1 MRVPSTALDAESI
14 LPLVPSRPVVAA
26 PDTCGRR
33 TRQPTH
39 SDPQQFEAGATDWRP
54 QGSAVALHGTL
65 EVKTFAPDIY
75 PQKKYPLTPNRN
87 PNPFVRGD
95 VRVVFFRGSGVR
107 RDRFEGGTLSCLI
120 PPVCVDDVLIAWLH
134 KRSQRCVAIVRYS
147 LRRL

>member
-95 VRVVFFRGSGVR
+95 VRVVFLGGQVS
-107 RDRFEGGTLSCLI
+107 GGTDSRAVLC
-120 PPVCVDDVLIAWLH
+120 PVSYLQCVLMMFSLRGYIKGRNVAWL
-134 KRSQRCVAIVRYS
+134 
-147 LRRL
+147 